1 MLAVSDGIT
10 LSYDLKLNN
19 IITIWQPIF
28 KSEETIFSDIT

>member
-1 MLAVSDGIT
+1 MFVVSDGIT

-28 KSEETIFSDIT
+28 KAEVTISSDVI